1 MSAMF
6 ELALRAVRRQPFRY
20 AATAIAIILGVAFFT
35 GTSVLTK
42 SFGSSINSAITQSL
56 SGVDAAVRSS
66 HSVEVAG
73 LDVRPPVPDSALETI
88 TAIDGVADAEL
99 FLTGYAQVVDADG
112 KTLPDGALSSS
123 GSAWIDDAQ
132 LSPFRIVDG
141 SPPTAPTDVVVD
153 LTTFEQGDFALG
165 DEVRVLPL
173 GPKDLFTIVGTTR
186 VEGSHRLGGQTLGFS
201 PAGAEKVLGI
211 PGGID
216 VFVAA
221 EDGVSRSDLLASL
234 NAALPD
240 DLEAVSGDTLISE
253 YKSAVSESTSLITT
267 ALTIFPLIAL
277 FVGAF
282 VIYNTFSITVVQ
294 RSRQMALMRAIGA
307 NERQVLVSVLAESL
321 VIGIIGSLLG
331 VLVGIGL
338 GLLLL
343 EGLDKVDGGLGLSL
357 VLPWPQMLFGLVAGT
372 AIAVGSA
379 YLPARRASSVPPI
392 AALRETAVEERQ
404 TSTRRTLAAL
414 LVMIAGIVA
423 AALGV
428 LDDQPLAFLLG
439 TIALLATVFLLGP
452 TAVRPLTHVLSVPLV
467 ARAGVVGELARENAG
482 RSPRRTATTAF
493 SLAVGVM
500 LVTAATIVA
509 ATITESVTG
518 QLEKTIL
525 ADHLVVVDAPVVL
538 QGGGIPPDL
547 VEEVGAVPG
556 VEQVVS
562 VRQASAVHDG
572 GSILVSGVDTSDLS
586 AVLDLGDADGTL
598 QLGPGEMAMG
608 ERAAADRGVDIGDT
622 VSIDFP
628 TKKTTLKV
636 VGTYDRSVF
645 LGEWLVDAD
654 ELTADAPQVLASRIL
669 VRSSGADAL
678 GGVGQV
684 LAGDPTS
691 KVQTKAAFIDA
702 QGDQV
707 NQLLV
712 LLYGLLGMS
721 VLVALVGIINTM
733 SLSIFERRR
742 ELGLLRAIGTTRSQL
757 RKTIRY
763 ESGLVAA
770 VGTTGGILLG
780 LFFGWLAAHAIDETF
795 PDLALPWLRIAVIAA
810 AGVLAGVGAALMPAR
825 RAARLDVLEA
835 IASGG

>member
-20 AATAIAIILGVAFFT
+20 AATAVAIILGVAFFT
-35 GTSVLTK
+35 GTSVLTT
-42 SFGSSINSAITQSL
+42 SFGSSIDSAITESL
-56 SGVDAAVRSS
+56 SGVDAAVRSA

-73 LDVRPPVPDSALETI
+73 LDIRPPVPDA
-88 TAIDGVADAEL
+88 TAATVAAVDGVADAEL
-99 FLTGYAQVVDADG
+99 FITGYAQVVDANG
-112 KTLPDGALSSS
+112 KTLADGALSSQ
-123 GSAWIDDAQ
+123 GTAWIDDER
-132 LSPFRIVDG
+132 LSPLRIVDG
-141 SPPTAPTDVVVD
+141 TPPKQPTDVVLDV
-153 LTTFEQGDFALG
+153 TTFEQGDFALG
-165 DEVRVLPL
+165 DQVRVLPL
-173 GPKDLFTIVGTTR
+173 GPKDLFTVVGTSR
-186 VEGSHRLGGQTLGFS
+186 AEGSHRLGGQTLSFS
-201 PAGAEKVLGI
+201 PAGAEQVLGVS
-211 PGGID
+211 GALA
-216 VFVAA
+216 VFVEAD
-221 EDGVSRSDLLASL
+221 DGVSQDELLASL
-234 NAALPD
+234 RSALSD
-240 DLEAVSGDTLISE
+240 DLEAVSGETLVEE
-253 YKSAVSESTSLITT
+253 YQDAVSQGTQLVTT
-267 ALTIFPLIAL
+267 ALQIFPLIAL

-321 VIGIIGSLLG
+321 VIGIIGSILG

-343 EGLDKVDGGLGLSL
+343 DGLDAVDGGLGLSL
-357 VLPWPQMLFGLVAGT
+357 VLPWPQMVFGLVAGT
-372 AIAVGSA
+372 TIAVCSA
-379 YLPARRASSVPPI
+379 YLPARRASGVPPI
-392 AALRETAVEERQ
+392 AALRETAVEERR
-404 TSTRRTLAAL
+404 TSARRTLVAVVV
-414 LVMIAGIVA
+414 LVAGIVA
-423 AALGV
+423 AVAGI
-428 LDDQPLAFLLG
+428 LDDQPLTFLLG
-439 TIALLATVFLLGP
+439 TVALLATVFLLGP
-452 TAVRPLTHVLSVPLV
+452 IAVRPLTHVLSIPLV

-509 ATITESVTG
+509 ATISESVTG
-518 QLEKTIL
+518 QLEKTIR

-538 QGGGIPPDL
+538 QGGGIPAAL

-556 VEQVVS
+556 VEDVVAM
-562 VRQASAVHDG
+562 RQASAVHDG
-572 GSILVSGVDTSDLS
+572 GVIQVTGIDTSELT
-586 AVLDLGDADGTL
+586 AVADVGSVDGTL
-598 QLGPGEMAMG
+598 ELGPGQLAMG
-608 ERAAADRGVDIGDT
+608 EDAAADRGIEIGDS

-628 TKKTTLKV
+628 QKPTTLEL
-636 VGTYDRSVF
+636 VGTYERSVL
-645 LGEWLVDAD
+645 LGTWLVDDD
-654 ELTADAPQVLASRIL
+654 EITADAPQTLASRIL
-669 VRSSGADAL
+669 VRSSGRGVDDAIDE
-678 GGVGQV
+678 V

-691 KVQTKAAFIDA
+691 KVQTTAAFIDA
-702 QGDQV
+702 QGAQV

-757 RKTIRY
+757 RRTIRY

-770 VGTTGGILLG
+770 VGATGGILLG
-780 LFFGWLAAHAIDETF
+780 LFFGYLAAHAIDETF
-795 PDLALPWLRIAVIAA
+795 PDLAVPWLRIAVIGA
-810 AGVLAGVGAALMPAR
+810 AGVLAGVGAALLPAR

>member
-20 AATAIAIILGVAFFT
+20 AATAVAIILGVAFFT

-42 SFGSSINSAITQSL
+42 SFGSSIDSAITQSL
-56 SGVDAAVRSS
+56 SGVDAAVRSA

-73 LDVRPPVPDSALETI
+73 LDIRPPVPDTTAETVA
-88 TAIDGVADAEL
+88 AIPGVADAEL
-99 FLTGYAQVVDADG
+99 FITGYAQVVDADG
-112 KTLPDGALSSS
+112 KTLPDGALSSQ
-123 GSAWIDDAQ
+123 GTAWIDDDH
-132 LSPFRIVDG
+132 LSPLRIVDG
-141 SPPTAPTDVVVD
+141 TPPTQPTDLVMD

-165 DEVRVLPL
+165 DQVRVLPL
-173 GPKDLFTIVGTTR
+173 GPKDLFTIVGTSR
-186 VEGSHRLGGQTLGFS
+186 AEGSHRLGGQTLSFS
-201 PAGAEKVLGI
+201 VAGAEKVLGI
-211 PGGID
+211 TGALS
-216 VFVAA
+216 VFVEA
-221 EDGVSRSDLLASL
+221 EDGVSQRELLADL
-234 NAALPD
+234 RAALPD
-240 DLEAVSGDTLISE
+240 ELEAVSGETLVEE
-253 YKSAVSESTSLITT
+253 YQDAVSQGTQLVTT
-267 ALTIFPLIAL
+267 ALQIFPLIAL

-307 NERQVLVSVLAESL
+307 NERQVLVSVLAESA
-321 VIGIIGSLLG
+321 VIGIVGSLLG

-343 EGLDKVDGGLGLSL
+343 DGLDAVDGGLGLSL
-357 VLPWPQMLFGLVAGT
+357 VLPWPQMVFGLVAGT
-372 AIAVGSA
+372 TIAVGSA
-379 YLPARRASSVPPI
+379 YLPARRASAVPPI
-392 AALRETAVEERQ
+392 AALRDTAVEERR
-404 TSTRRTLAAL
+404 TSARRTL
-414 LVMIAGIVA
+414 VA
-423 AALGV
+423 AVVLVIGAVAAVVGV

-439 TIALLATVFLLGP
+439 TVALLGTVFLLGP
-452 TAVRPLTHVLSVPLV
+452 IAVRPLTHLLSVPLV

-509 ATITESVTG
+509 ATISESVTG

-538 QGGGIPPDL
+538 QGGGIPTDL

-556 VEQVVS
+556 VDDLVAVW
-562 VRQASAVHDG
+562 QAPAVHDG
-572 GSILVSGVDTSDLS
+572 AAVQVTGVDTSELA
-586 AVLDLGDADGTL
+586 AVADLGSVQGTL
-598 QLGPGEMAMG
+598 ELGPGELAMG
-608 ERAAADRGVDIGDT
+608 EDAAADRGIEIGDT
-622 VSIDFP
+622 VTVAFP
-628 TKKTTLKV
+628 QQPTTLKV
-636 VGTYDRSVF
+636 VGTYDRTVL
-645 LGEWLVDAD
+645 LGAWLVDRA
-654 ELTADAPQVLASRIL
+654 ELIADAPQVLASRIL
-669 VRSSGADAL
+669 VVGSER
-678 GGVGQV
+678 GVPAAMEQV

-702 QGDQV
+702 QGAQV

-757 RKTIRY
+757 RRAIRY

-780 LFFGWLAAHAIDETF
+780 LFFGYLAAHAIDETF
-795 PDLALPWLRIAVIAA
+795 PDLAVPWLRIAVIGA
-810 AGVLAGVGAALMPAR
+810 AGVLAGVGAALLPAR
-825 RAARLDVLEA
+825 RASRLDVLEA